1 MIRTPAVPQTRATP
15 DAAPAGGGLHKRTLS
30 NGLRVVLS
38 PHWPTPRAAVAV
50 HYGVGF
56 RSEQPGQ
63 EGMAHLFEH
72 LMFRGSASIADG
84 AFFDGLLPLAGA
96 ANGTTHQDY
105 TDYFQTVPAQALEQ
119 ALFRE
124 ADRMRAPRFA
134 PAELSAQLVEVAREI
149 RHMRDGRPYGG
160 FPWPLLPQA
169 LFRTFANAHDGYGDP
184 ELLGRIT
191 PEDCARFF
199 DAYYAPSNA
208 VLTVVGPQ
216 GPEELGD
223 LVERHFGDIPARAVA
238 GRQPLGEP
246 EPDRDRL
253 LRRTDPQAVRTAV
266 AVGHLLPDPATELP
280 AYVANMV
287 LAELTGRPGASS
299 LPRPFTGPVG
309 AGCGFFGPLD
319 ALSPD
324 VLVVTSLLPAGQ
336 DPEDFTGRLTDWWSR
351 LRDPLGPAASGDD
364 AVAAARSLA
373 ARHRRDHAD
382 LQRRCRALGRL
393 ELLHGRAELALELP
407 GLLTAATPE
416 QVASAA
422 AALADA
428 HRAVLVLEPGEVRG
442 GPACAP
448 PPAVPAPGPAG
459 EPAGPTRPAVR
470 PRPMPPLGDPVAPA
484 FDGARETVLGNGLR
498 VMAVPDRRAGL
509 IEVRLRV
516 SLGPVGWRRPER
528 AAGLLGAA
536 DRAATASVRAMRLG
550 GELQVSTGGQWADV
564 SAWAPAREFPR
575 LLGIVADLLDPARLP
590 DGSAQPGNAALR
602 RSPEHRMDGALR
614 LHWLGPQAAPEGT
627 GTETLAELHRALLSP
642 GDAVLVVVGDVSP
655 RRAVDEAARALGAW
669 RAAAPARTLPASRPL
684 VPATAGAPDVL
695 VLREPSAAAVHLTL
709 CAPEPPRE
717 GHGDAARYLATALLG
732 GHFGARL
739 AERCR
744 RLGRAEHV
752 VFAARDLVGDRA
764 RALVRVT
771 APRRSLADAVQ
782 DVREETAA
790 LAAAPPGREELDT
803 VRQYCAAQLL
813 TAFDSPGLL
822 ADALRHTMVSGRGLE
837 WVIRRPRLLGEVS
850 GEAVSQAARALFVP
864 VTDTVVVLGD
874 VGPAHEVAAELAVR
888 R

>member
-15 DAAPAGGGLHKRTLS
+15 DAPPAGGGLHKRTLP

-56 RSEQPGQ
+56 RSERPGQ

-184 ELLGRIT
+184 EQLGRIT

-216 GPEELGD
+216 GPEQLGD
-223 LVERHFGDIPARAVA
+223 LVERHFGDVPARAVA
-238 GRQPLGEP
+238 TRQPLGEP
-246 EPDRDRL
+246 APDRDRL
-253 LRRTDPQAVRTAV
+253 LRRTDPRAVRRAV
-266 AVGHLLPDPATELP
+266 AVGHLLPDPTTELP

-299 LPRPFTGPVG
+299 LPLPFTGPVG

-319 ALSPD
+319 AVSPD

-336 DPEDFTGRLTDWWSR
+336 TPEDFTGRLDAWWSR
-351 LRDPLGPAASGDD
+351 LRDPLAVASTAGDT
-364 AVAAARSLA
+364 VAAARSLA

-382 LQRRCRALGRL
+382 LQRRCRALGRF

-407 GLLTAATPE
+407 GLLTATTAG

-428 HRAVLVLEPGEVRG
+428 HQAVLVLEQGEVRG
-442 GPACAP
+442 GPSAATP
-448 PPAVPAPGPAG
+448 PTPAPAPAG
-459 EPAGPTRPAVR
+459 EPAGPARPTGR
-470 PRPMPPLGDPVAPA
+470 PRPVPPLGDGVPPA

-509 IEVRLRV
+509 VEVRLRV
-516 SLGPVGWRRPER
+516 SLGPAGWRRPER
-528 AAGLLGAA
+528 AAALLRAA
-536 DRAATASVRAMRLG
+536 DRAAAASVRAMRLG

-564 SAWAPAREFPR
+564 SAWAPAGEFPR
-575 LLGIVADLLDPARLP
+575 LMGIVADLLDPARLP
-590 DGSAQPGNAALR
+590 DASAEPGSGSLR

-614 LHWLGPQAAPEGT
+614 LHWLGPQAAAEGA
-627 GTETLAELHRALLSP
+627 GGETLPALHRALLSS

-655 RRAVDEAARALGAW
+655 RRAVEEAARALGDW
-669 RAAAPARTLPASRPL
+669 RAAAPARVLPVLRPL
-684 VPATAGAPDVL
+684 VPAPAGVPDVL
-695 VLREPSAAAVHLTL
+695 ALREPSAAAVHLTL

-744 RLGRAEHV
+744 RLGRADHV
-752 VFAARDLVGDRA
+752 MFAARDLVADRA
-764 RALVRVT
+764 RALVRIT
-771 APRRSLADAVQ
+771 APRRSLADVVQ

-790 LAAAPPGREELDT
+790 LAAVPPGREELDT

-837 WVIRRPRLLGEVS
+837 WVIRRPRLLGEVP
-850 GEAVSQAARALFVP
+850 GEAVSEAARTLFAP

-888 R
+888 G